1 MDDKEKN
8 GIWKEIEE
16 KSPDLIAAFLSLK
29 NENEL
34 KAFFRDLMSER
45 DIREFAMR
53 WEIAKML
60 DAGMSFTQIQEKWDG
75 DERVSA
81 NTITKINRWLKEGC
95 GGYKTM
101 IDRLKNK

>member
-1 MDDKEKN
+1 
-8 GIWKEIEE
+8 
-16 KSPDLIAAFLSLK
+16 
-29 NENEL
+29 
-34 KAFFRDLMSER
+34 
-45 DIREFAMR
+45 
-53 WEIAKML
+53 ML